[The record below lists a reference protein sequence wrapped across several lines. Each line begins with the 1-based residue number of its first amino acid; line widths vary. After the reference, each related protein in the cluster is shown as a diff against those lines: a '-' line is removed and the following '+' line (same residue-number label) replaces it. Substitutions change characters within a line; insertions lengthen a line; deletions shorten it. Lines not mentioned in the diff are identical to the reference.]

1 MSYILDALKKSE
13 QERQR
18 GNVPDI
24 KAVHNSTAKSVTE
37 SRRSWWIYL
46 FVLVLLVNGAIVA
59 VIYLDDKGLGDTSGE
74 TATQT
79 ARDSKLASLQSEQK
93 VDSTAAPVVEA
104 AQPHLSAVPSSVEQT
119 TPVDQPTSEAT
130 TQQAQQQAQKQPRVI
145 FSKEPLDMS
154 TDIPQVQVAKSSSPV
169 VKEDE
174 TVSTEQ
180 ADVPAEEAVLIAE
193 LPVSIRQKIPNI
205 EFAGHVYSTAVE
217 RRSVMIN
224 GKKMREGDV
233 VGSGLVLLA
242 ITPEGAEFEYE
253 GYRFKLSALQDWT
266 SN

>member
-24 KAVHNSTAKSVTE
+24 KSVHNTAAAPDSET
-37 SRRSWWIYL
+37 RRSWWLYL
-46 FVLVLLVNGAIVA
+46 FILVLLVNGAIFA
-59 VIYLDDKGLGDTSGE
+59 VVYLDDSGE
-74 TATQT
+74 NTTNLGIQEPE
-79 ARDSKLASLQSEQK
+79 LAALTTERAI
-93 VDSTAAPVVEA
+93 DNA
-104 AQPHLSAVPSSVEQT
+104 AQSAVEQSTVESVQAKEPETPSQEPA
-119 TPVDQPTSEAT
+119 TPANQESAP
-130 TQQAQQQAQKQPRVI
+130 QQQTQPKVI

-154 TDIPQVQVAKSSSPV
+154 TDSVNLDAALTGNTQQA
-169 VKEDE
+169 EDE
-174 TVSTEQ
+174 PLSTSQ
-180 ADVPAEEAVLIAE
+180 AVEEVEPAVLIAE
-193 LPVSIRQKIPNI
+193 LPASVRQKIPNI
-205 EFAGHVYSTAVE
+205 EFAGHVYSNSVE

-233 VGSGLVLLA
+233 VGSGLILQT

-253 GYRFKLSALQDWT
+253 GYRFKLNALQDWS

>member
-24 KAVHNSTAKSVTE
+24 KSVHNTAAASDSET
-37 SRRSWWIYL
+37 RRSWWLYL
-46 FVLVLLVNGAIVA
+46 FVLVLLVNGAIFA
-59 VIYLDDKGLGDTSGE
+59 VVYLDDSGE
-74 TATQT
+74 NTTDLGIQEPELAAFNPEVTSDDAAQSTVESVQAKTPETVSQEPATQVNQE
-79 ARDSKLASLQSEQK
+79 L
-93 VDSTAAPVVEA
+93 
-104 AQPHLSAVPSSVEQT
+104 
-119 TPVDQPTSEAT
+119 TP
-130 TQQAQQQAQKQPRVI
+130 QQQSQPKVI

-154 TDIPQVQVAKSSSPV
+154 TDSVNLNAALSGNAEQA
-169 VKEDE
+169 EDE
-174 TVSTEQ
+174 PLSTSQ
-180 ADVPAEEAVLIAE
+180 AVEEVEPAVLIAE
-193 LPVSIRQKIPNI
+193 LPASVRQKIPNI
-205 EFAGHVYSTAVE
+205 EFAGHVYSNSVE

-233 VGSGLVLLA
+233 VGSGLILQT

-253 GYRFKLSALQDWT
+253 GYRFKLNALQDWS